1 MLYKYAF
8 LQDEQ
13 EWQEHYFGTMDL
25 LKTPSVQSLLDSDLE
40 SVGSLQYLDI
50 EEVNTFIKN
59 TSILTSFIVYWY
71 WNVISLSM
79 YETL

>member
-1 MLYKYAF
+1 
-8 LQDEQ
+8 
-13 EWQEHYFGTMDL
+13 MDL

-59 TSILTSFIVYWY
+59 TSILTSFIV
-71 WNVISLSM
+71 
-79 YETL
+79 